1 MVGPGLETEAKA
13 AVEIRVSAWLVR
25 KIISQH
31 LCSGNTIQAS
41 EMHFNLSPVCPHSDL
56 PK

>member
-41 EMHFNLSPVCPHSDL
+41 EMHFNLSPVSPHSDL